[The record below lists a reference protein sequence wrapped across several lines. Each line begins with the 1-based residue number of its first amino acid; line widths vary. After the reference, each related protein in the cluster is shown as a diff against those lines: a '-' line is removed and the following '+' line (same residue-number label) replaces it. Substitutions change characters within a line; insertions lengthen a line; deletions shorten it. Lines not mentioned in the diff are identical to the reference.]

1 MVDLIRIRNVYPF
14 SADDRAML
22 AALDPRLEWV
32 HEGEDGPDWADALVD
47 AEVQVISGSYA
58 PASRAGTP
66 RLRWLSTSGAGLDEL
81 IARDPWSQG
90 IEVTN
95 GSGLHAVHMAEF
107 LVGGVLFASERIV
120 ARQANQAAQGWV
132 EGRMELAGRRLRG
145 RHAVIVG
152 YGSIG
157 RETARLLDAF
167 GVRITAVKNDPG
179 RRTDAGWREPG
190 TGDPDG
196 AIPGCWAGPAELA
209 DVVRDAQYVLLT
221 APATPRT
228 RGMVSREVLG
238 AMRPDA
244 WLLNVGRGALVDQEA
259 LVDALEGGRLG
270 GAYLDVTSPEPLPP
284 GHPLW
289 TARGAFV
296 APHVSGMGDLTELW
310 HQTALLLAEQL
321 RRDLA
326 GTPKLNI
333 TSGAAGY

>member
-1 MVDLIRIRNVYPF
+1 MSERIRIRNVYPF
-14 SADDRAML
+14 SDADKAML
-22 AALDPRLEWV
+22 EGLDPRLEWI
-32 HEGEDGPDWADALVD
+32 HDGEDEPAWADALVD
-47 AEVQVISGSYA
+47 PEVQVISGSYS
-58 PASRAGTP
+58 PSSLAGTP
-66 RLRWLSTSGAGLDEL
+66 RLRWLTTMGAGLDEL
-81 IARDPWSQG
+81 VARDPWSLG

-95 GSGLHAVHMAEF
+95 GSGVHAVHMAEF
-107 LVGGVLFASERIV
+107 LLSGVLYASERIAARV
-120 ARQANQAAQGWV
+120 ANVEAQGWSDRR
-132 EGRMELAGRRLRG
+132 GLAGRRLRG

-167 GVRITAVKNDPG
+167 GVRITAVKNDPAT
-179 RRTDAGWREPG
+179 RTDPGWREPG

-196 AIPGCWAGPAELA
+196 RIPARWAGPAELA
-209 DVVRDAQYVLLT
+209 AVVGDADHVLLT

-228 RGMVSREVLG
+228 AGLVSREVLA

-259 LVDALEGGRLG
+259 LVDALNGERLG
-270 GAYLDVTSPEPLPP
+270 GAYLDVTTPEPLPP

-289 TARGAFV
+289 TARNCLV
-296 APHVSGMGDLTELW
+296 APHVSGIGDMDALW
-310 HQTALLLAEQL
+310 HQSALLVAEQL

-326 GTPKLNI
+326 DEPKLNI